1 MVMHPTQHNYNYKI
15 MWNERY
21 SEAGFAY
28 GTEPN
33 DFLFENFSK
42 LTKGKVLCLPKVL
55 ASEVKGEYGLKFLF
69 ARLQGG
75 FDV

>member
-1 MVMHPTQHNYNYKI
+1 

-33 DFLFENFSK
+33 DFLVSVAGRFPLE
-42 LTKGKVLCLPKVL
+42 
-55 ASEVKGEYGLKFLF
+55 
-69 ARLQGG
+69 ARPWR
-75 FDV
+75 